1 MVQPLS
7 LGSRAEYVS
16 LTHRGDTLVPQDD
29 EEATSR
35 KDGTLVIP
43 LERKS
48 LSHTEIR
55 ELASE
60 SAT

>member
-1 MVQPLS
+1 M
-7 LGSRAEYVS
+7 S